1 MTTTLRI
8 ATLALVAA
16 LAGCGGAGEPD
27 LIRTSNSG
35 NGPDE
40 FGIVP
45 NKPLQQPQNLAEL
58 PPPTPG
64 GTNRTDQTPQADA
77 IAALG
82 GNPGAL
88 AGPVQGPE
96 LIQYAGR
103 FGVDA
108 DIRAQL
114 AAQDRAFRE
123 TQRGRLLERMFG
135 TTTYYRAYE
144 NQSLDQR
151 QEMQRLRQLGVR
163 TPSAPPEGAE

>member
-1 MTTTLRI
+1 MTTTLRF

-27 LIRTSNSG
+27 LIRPVNSG

-40 FGIVP
+40 FSIVP
-45 NKPLQQPQNLAEL
+45 NKPLEQPQSLVEL

-64 GTNRTDQTPQADA
+64 GSNRTDQTPQADA

-96 LIQYAGR
+96 LIRYAGR
-103 FGVDA
+103 FGVESG
-108 DIRAQL
+108 IRTQL
-114 AAQDRAFRE
+114 AAEDRAFRE
-123 TQRGRLLERMFG
+123 TQSGRLLERMFG
-135 TTTYYRAYE
+135 TTTYYRAYR
-144 NQSLDQR
+144 NQSLDQY
-151 QEMQRLRQLGVR
+151 QELQRLRQQGVR
-163 TPSAPPEGAE
+163 TPSAPPEG

>member
-8 ATLALVAA
+8 VTLALVAA
-16 LAGCGGAGEPD
+16 LAGCGAGEPD
-27 LIRTSNSG
+27 LIRPRSSG

-45 NKPLQQPQNLAEL
+45 NKPLQQPQSLSQL

-64 GTNRTDQTPQADA
+64 GTNRTDQTPEADA

-82 GNPGAL
+82 GSAAAL
-88 AGPVQGPE
+88 AGPVQGPA

-103 FGVDA
+103 FGVDG

-114 AAQDRAFRE
+114 AAQDQAFRDG
-123 TQRGRLLERMFG
+123 RPGRLLERMFG
-135 TTTYYRAYE
+135 TTTYYSAYS
-144 NQSLDQR
+144 NQSLDQY
-151 QEMQRLRQLGVR
+151 QELERLRQLGVR
-163 TPSAPPEGAE
+163 TPSAPPED